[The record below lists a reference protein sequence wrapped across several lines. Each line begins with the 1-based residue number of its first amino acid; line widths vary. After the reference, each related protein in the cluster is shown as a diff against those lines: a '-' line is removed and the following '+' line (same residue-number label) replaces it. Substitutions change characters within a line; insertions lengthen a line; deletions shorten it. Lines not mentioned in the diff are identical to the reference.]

1 MNLGFIGLGSMGGA
15 IARRL
20 VESHTVHVHDVAPR
34 AVDAL
39 AALGATPKAN
49 PAEVAASSDMVMT
62 CLPTSTEVRAVVF
75 GDGGLLE
82 GMPDGGLI
90 ADMTTGDPVATR
102 DMAAQLAGRGVS
114 LIDAP
119 VSGGPDG
126 AAAGTLA
133 IIVGA
138 PDDLFETWRPVFA
151 SISPN
156 VFHAGGVGAG
166 HTMKLVN
173 NTISA
178 GNRAIALEAV
188 SLAVKNGIDPK
199 VCIDIV
205 QKSSG
210 RSYVSD
216 VAFPNHILTGTM
228 QQGFTIGLMLKD
240 LGLSTQLGRDSD
252 VPMRLANVV
261 REMYEAGVADQGRD
275 ADISELLRL
284 FESAAGV
291 TVVPKKN

>member
-20 VESHTVHVHDVAPR
+20 VESHALCVYDVEPSAVK
-34 AVDAL
+34 ALVDAG
-39 AALGATPKAN
+39 AAPAADPK
-49 PAEVAASSDMVMT
+49 EVAAVSDIVMT
-62 CLPTSTEVRAVVF
+62 CLPTSKEVRSVIF
-75 GDGGLLE
+75 DTDGVLS
-82 GMPDGGLI
+82 GMAGGGLI

-102 DMAAQLAGRGVS
+102 EMARELSASGVS

-138 PDDLFETWRPVFA
+138 PDDLFEKTHPVFS

-156 VFHAGGVGAG
+156 VFHAGDVGAG

-178 GNRAIALEAV
+178 GNRAVALEAV

-240 LGLSTQLGRDSD
+240 LTLSTKLGEDSD
-252 VPMRLANVV
+252 VPMRLATLV
-261 REMYEAGVADQGRD
+261 RTIFDAGVAEEGRD
-275 ADISELLRL
+275 ADISELLRH
-284 FESAAGV
+284 FERAAGV
-291 TVVPKKN
+291 SVVPGKG

>member
-20 VESHTVHVHDVAPR
+20 VESHTVHVYDVAPR
-34 AVDAL
+34 AVEAL
-39 AALGATPKAN
+39 AALGAIPKAS
-49 PAEVAASSDMVMT
+49 PADVAAASDMVMT

-75 GDGGLLE
+75 DDGGVLD

-102 DMAAQLAGRGVS
+102 DMAAQLADRGVR

-138 PDDLFETWRPVFA
+138 PDDLFDTCRPVFA

-261 REMYEAGVADQGRD
+261 RELYEAGVADQGRD

-291 TVVPKKN
+291 TVVPKKG